1 MDALSIRARG
11 KRAPPKS
18 KSGAPFNIGASIG
31 LASTGRPGEFKLN
44 GDQMAALEAL
54 YTSSPAIVAA
64 RSVLRGQLFG
74 GGIVLRRGGEE
85 VKLKAEFQR
94 YLSSKWL
101 AFAGDVLDSLLKW
114 GLCVVV
120 YDEDVDLKRR
130 ASKVAARGVK
140 PDPVLA
146 PLVPPRETIEIAYRQ
161 GGLMGYTRQYV
172 CFNMTSP
179 QHATRV
185 DEDARVF
192 IREQPDEVGN
202 VVSPMSKCFEL
213 GSFVTALTE
222 LALTSEI
229 TNARPRMWTQMA
241 KAEKG
246 QGVESNQLFFD
257 RFVAHLSHSVLRQ
270 THPFILVCCA
280 ANRARCSRTSTR
292 RATPSRPRRW
302 RCSRSS
308 SRSSTGSSS
317 GSRTTT
323 ASTTC
328 ATPLGARAS
337 QAASTRTSRRK
348 FRLRSSAYPR
358 CVFYSNLRSAA
369 PTHTRIHPLLFFA
382 VGDASVPSF
391 GPTLKINR
399 VAQKIIN
406 FVRLLAIV
414 FAKHWAKIGSRPTP
428 LDVLGV
434 VVVVPDQCNC
444 MFQVPHGS
452 VIVHRHFSGKLAFEM
467 RANRWQIW
475 KLRIANHGGGL
486 MQCAFQRRVHPHAYV
501 PCKTLSWIISEPLCS
516 FLSLD
521 FTVSLSVFCFCPCL
535 PPCFALLRLLVLCV
549 VSLHVRFAGGSVRPF
564 LVAFSL
570 CLRDTTL
577 EMERFALCRLVP
589 FRLV

>member
-161 GGLMGYTRQYV
+161 GGLMGYSRRFV
-172 CFNMTSP
+172 VFNMTSP

-241 KAEKG
+241 KADKG

-280 ANRARCSRTSTR
+280 ANRARCSPTSTR

-308 SRSSTGSSS
+308 SRSSTDSSS
-317 GSRTTT
+317 ASRTTT
-323 ASTTC
+323 ASTTS
-328 ATPLGARAS
+328 ATPLAARAS
-337 QAASTRTSRRK
+337 PVAVTRTSRQRCP
-348 FRLRSSAYPR
+348 LPSSLYRRATKWRRRPGSCR
-358 CVFYSNLRSAA
+358 RPAA
-369 PTHTRIHPLLFFA
+369 T
-382 VGDASVPSF
+382 SSS
-391 GPTLKINR
+391 
-399 VAQKIIN
+399 
-406 FVRLLAIV
+406 
-414 FAKHWAKIGSRPTP
+414 SR
-428 LDVLGV
+428 
-434 VVVVPDQCNC
+434 
-444 MFQVPHGS
+444 
-452 VIVHRHFSGKLAFEM
+452 A
-467 RANRWQIW
+467 
-475 KLRIANHGGGL
+475 
-486 MQCAFQRRVHPHAYV
+486 
-501 PCKTLSWIISEPLCS
+501 
-516 FLSLD
+516 
-521 FTVSLSVFCFCPCL
+521 
-535 PPCFALLRLLVLCV
+535 
-549 VSLHVRFAGGSVRPF
+549 
-564 LVAFSL
+564 
-570 CLRDTTL
+570 
-577 EMERFALCRLVP
+577 
-589 FRLV
+589 